1 MSLIHNAQVTH
12 SGDHELAILH
22 FATSSIADT
31 KHLLIEFL
39 ITGTIY
45 QINMDSFMQKLL
57 LDKLLSAEWNDIN
70 EVVDI
75 ICPLPVSSDDDVI
88 STSVNAKEK
97 LIAAT
102 ITAPDAD
109 IGTCRASISLYHRPH
124 RLLFVDILTDNA
136 LVFAEARPNVFR
148 QTEDNRWDAIHD
160 THNDNNDNDNDNV
173 NDNDNDNNNNNDNGN
188 NNNSNVSDLIR
199 REISDSRL
207 VIADR
212 RWKQQHRDFRRG
224 ESDSM
229 LVIPTRR
236 CS

>member
-1 MSLIHNAQVTH
+1 MSLIHNAQVTY

-148 QTEDNRWDAIHD
+148 QMEDNRWDAIHD

-173 NDNDNDNNNNNDNGN
+173 NDNDNNNNNDNGN
-188 NNNSNVSDLIR
+188 SNNSNVSDLIR
-199 REISDSRL
+199 REIIDSRL

-229 LVIPTRR
+229 LVMPSRR

>member
-1 MSLIHNAQVTH
+1 
-12 SGDHELAILH
+12 
-22 FATSSIADT
+22 
-31 KHLLIEFL
+31 
-39 ITGTIY
+39 
-45 QINMDSFMQKLL
+45 MDSFLQKLL
-57 LDKLLSAEWNDIN
+57 LDKLLSVEWNDIN
-70 EVVDI
+70 EVIDI
-75 ICPLPVSSDDDVI
+75 LCPLPVSSDDDDVI
-88 STSVNAKEK
+88 STSGVNAKEK
-97 LIAAT
+97 LIDTST
-102 ITAPDAD
+102 ITTAPDAD
-109 IGTCRASISLYHRPH
+109 IIGTSRTSISLHHRPH

-136 LVFAEARPNVFR
+136 LVFAEARPHVFR
-148 QTEDNRWDAIHD
+148 QTED
-160 THNDNNDNDNDNV
+160 THNDNNDNDNV
-173 NDNDNDNNNNNDNGN
+173 NDNDNSNNNDNGN